1 MMGKHPTP
9 PQKVNE
15 KSVWCIFTDD
25 GLVGVNYS
33 GASDRD
39 VTHAGEVVA
48 VQASPGQASP
58 VQSRPGQEGNA
69 AKLGAK
75 LPDTH
80 ADAHKKKGRCDR
92 SANGAADP
100 ADPSWKNTFF
110 KNFFFTS
117 GW

>member
-1 MMGKHPTP
+1 MLDTTALPQTMSVTQKQKKKKQCMMGKHPTQ
-9 PQKVNE
+9 PQRVNE

-48 VQASPGQASP
+48 VQA
-58 VQSRPGQEGNA
+58 RPGQEGNA

-80 ADAHKKKGRCDR
+80 TDAHKKNRLLRQVREWSC
-92 SANGAADP
+92 
-100 ADPSWKNTFF
+100 
-110 KNFFFTS
+110 
-117 GW
+117 